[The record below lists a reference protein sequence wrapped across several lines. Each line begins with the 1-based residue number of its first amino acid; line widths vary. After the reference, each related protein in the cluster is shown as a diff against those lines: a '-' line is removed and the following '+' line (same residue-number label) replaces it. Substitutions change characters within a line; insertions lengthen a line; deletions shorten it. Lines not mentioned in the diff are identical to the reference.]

1 MFYKFIALPILLS
14 SFLLSGIVLD
24 IGTVS
29 QGNGTYDDGEMYDDL
44 NSNGMWDAGET
55 VYDDTL
61 EITFNSDVSVRG
73 FQFDL
78 SGMDLMGGTGG
89 VADENGFDIY
99 ASGDTVLGFSLN
111 GNVISAGTGILTT
124 LYGTISEDVCLPFV
138 QGVGPEEDTPIFAD
152 ENGAA
157 YDDVTIED
165 GSECDAMS
173 NHENLTFNLF
183 ETFPNPFNPELNI
196 NINIEQ
202 NDYVNIMVYN
212 VNGQL
217 IQTLYSGMLV
227 ANNVHHFTW
236 DASNFSSGVYIIKID
251 SDSFT
256 QSKIVNLLK

>member
-14 SFLLSGIVLD
+14 SFLFSGIVLD

-29 QGNGTYDDGEMYDDL
+29 QGNGTYDDGEMYDDA
-44 NSNGMWDAGET
+44 NSNGMWDTGET

-99 ASGDTVLGFSLN
+99 ASGVTVLGFSLN
-111 GNVISAGTGILTT
+111 GNIIPAGTGILTT

-152 ENGAA
+152 ENGVA

-165 GSECDAMS
+165 GAECDAMS

-236 DASNFSSGVYIIKID
+236 DASNFSSGVYIVIVE
-251 SDSFT
+251 SDSFA
-256 QSKIVNLLK
+256 QR